1 MAQMGPMRR
10 LRTGQWTVG
19 HTPQSLLQHIVP
31 PWPCKAEQGMTTP
44 VFCRPALNSFPTS
57 HPFCPPGS
65 RFLPVFPV
73 SVFEEKGGLQNHIDW
88 TNAARI
94 LWECRLDL
102 TDCWNCQHPTR
113 STLVNPRKATRRNP
127 QNTTPRISRRH
138 ESESDVAAT
147 RVAVSISS
155 PPNRAGLSRRT
166 APSTPPH
173 TAQPAEDS
181 RSESRPTITE
191 RRPVLTP
198 FPTPES
204 GALAAAPSTSGT
216 RAVQLGPQH
225 VVVVKLAPR
234 HRHGVGSQR
243 RADGRDGRSPGE
255 LDRAQ
260 AEASCMHDLQE
271 EEAKVRWHQ
280 AELQH
285 MLAARPHVC
294 IRRSAEEER
303 SQERLRQGAGGTVEC
318 VLLRPAWWP
327 WPCFMRVIWRGGRIC
342 R

>member
-19 HTPQSLLQHIVP
+19 HPSKPLAAHCP

-102 TDCWNCQHPTR
+102 TDRWNCQHPTR
-113 STLVNPRKATRRNP
+113 STLVNPRKTTRRNP

-155 PPNRAGLSRRT
+155 PPNRAVSHGRRL
-166 APSTPPH
+166 PLRLRTPPSLPKIRDPS
-173 TAQPAEDS
+173 PARLS
-181 RSESRPTITE
+181 
-191 RRPVLTP
+191 
-198 FPTPES
+198 
-204 GALAAAPSTSGT
+204 PS
-216 RAVQLGPQH
+216 AGP
-225 VVVVKLAPR
+225 
-234 HRHGVGSQR
+234 S
-243 RADGRDGRSPGE
+243 
-255 LDRAQ
+255 
-260 AEASCMHDLQE
+260 
-271 EEAKVRWHQ
+271 
-280 AELQH
+280 
-285 MLAARPHVC
+285 
-294 IRRSAEEER
+294 
-303 SQERLRQGAGGTVEC
+303 
-318 VLLRPAWWP
+318 
-327 WPCFMRVIWRGGRIC
+327 
-342 R
+342 